1 MKHSTLTR
9 IALLGALAAAPAV
22 YLFAEDKPQTDNA
35 TQAAARADEQGFK
48 PLFDGKSLEGWE
60 GREGF
65 WSVKDGCITGQTKE
79 AFGGP
84 NTFLVWKGGDVSDFE
99 LRCEYKIVGGNS
111 GIQYRSKLM
120 DPRLF
125 IVGGYQADFE
135 AGTTYSGINYEERGR
150 GILAQRGTRVTL
162 TGEGK
167 SKEERAEQKLPMTSE
182 QLQKAI
188 KHEDWNEYVVI
199 ADGPHLTH
207 KINGNTTSEVIDNS
221 NVAAKSGILA
231 LQLHAGPPMTVQF
244 RNIRIKK
251 LGGAAK

>member
-99 LRCEYKIVGGNS
+99 LRCEYKIIGGNS

-120 DPRLF
+120 DPKLF

-150 GILAQRGTRVTL
+150 GILAQRGTKVTL
-162 TGEGK
+162 EGDNAK
-167 SKEERAEQKLPMTSE
+167 KEEKLPMTSE

-188 KHEDWNEYVVI
+188 KREDWNEYVVI

-207 KINGNTTSEVIDNS
+207 KINGNTTSEVVDHTDKG
-221 NVAAKSGILA
+221 AKTGILA